1 MWKRLSQF
9 LLICGIC
16 ILIKPLYFYT
26 KGYLAQVL
34 LDNAWNK
41 TVKTQSPQ
49 LAWPWAKTYPV
60 GKLYFP
66 KLDESFTILDGTTT
80 EALAFGPGHV
90 EGTSY
95 PGENGNICIAGHR
108 DSFFNNIKDLSFGD
122 IIRID
127 YVDSQQLFQVDS
139 TIVVEPEE
147 LRWLEA
153 TGSTQLTL
161 ITCYPF
167 YYVGEAPQRY
177 IVRAGLVGP

>member
-1 MWKRLSQF
+1 MWKRLSQL

-16 ILIKPLYFYT
+16 FLIKPLYFYS

-34 LDNAWNK
+34 LDNAWKK

-90 EGTSY
+90 DGTSY
-95 PGENGNICIAGHR
+95 PGEKGNICIAGHR
-108 DSFFNNIKDLSFGD
+108 DSFFNNIKDLSVGD
-122 IIRID
+122 IIRVD
-127 YVDSQQLFQVDS
+127 YVDSQQLFQIDS
-139 TIVVEPEE
+139 TIVVEPEQTQ
-147 LRWLEA
+147 WLDA
-153 TGSTQLTL
+153 TDNTQLTL